1 MGMRVLLLDLGL
13 ELRGGQRQVYY
24 LARALART
32 SDMEPLVACPE
43 VGKLAGLLRGEGL
56 PVLPLPGRSPG
67 NPLLFC
73 WMERRLR
80 DFSPD
85 IVHTHDANAATMGA
99 LYKLLH
105 KSKALL
111 HSRRVSYPLRRGLRS
126 WKYRMADAVVGVS
139 REIADGMIGAG
150 IPAPRV
156 SAIHSGIDPSR
167 YRPHEERRD
176 GRFLFQSIGAFTP
189 QKGYGVLVRAMAEL
203 RKRSLTP
210 WSVRIVGD
218 GPLLDSIREE
228 AHTLGVDDLLAL
240 PGRRDS
246 VDMLPDCDA
255 LVVPSVDGEGSSGA
269 IKEGWVTGVPVI
281 CSALTSNQE
290 LVHGDE
296 NGLLASVGDPVS
308 LADAMERCLTDE
320 TLRARLVEAGSR
332 SVLEFTDTRMAEQY
346 MELYRRLM
354 GKGAA

>member
-1 MGMRVLLLDLGL
+1 MRVLLLDLGL

-24 LARALART
+24 LARALARA
-32 SDMEPLVACPE
+32 SGMEPLVACPGG
-43 VGKLAGLLRGEGL
+43 GKLADLLRDEGL
-56 PVLPLPGRSPG
+56 PVLPLPGRSPA
-67 NPLLFC
+67 NPLLLR
-73 WMERRLR
+73 WMGRQLR
-80 DFSPD
+80 GFPPD

-105 KSKALL
+105 SGTALI
-111 HSRRVSYPLRRGLRS
+111 HSRRVSYPLRRGFRS

-139 REIADGMIGAG
+139 REIADGMIRAG
-150 IPAPRV
+150 IPASRV

-167 YRPHEERRD
+167 YRPREERRD

-203 RKRSLTP
+203 LKRPLPP

-218 GPLLDSIREE
+218 GPLLDPIWEE
-228 AHTLGVDDLLAL
+228 ARSLGVDGLLAL

-290 LVHGDE
+290 LVRGDG

-308 LADAMERCLTDE
+308 LADAMARCLTDE
-320 TLRARLVEAGSR
+320 ALRARLAEAGSR
-332 SVLEFTDTRMAEQY
+332 TVLEFTDTRMAEQY

-354 GKGAA
+354 AKGAE